1 MTDRLFQL
9 RRLCHAGAAILIAL
23 SWSPIADAVT
33 NAVVERGRYL
43 AIAGNCVACHTK
55 PGGKPHAGGLKFDTP
70 FGVLYSTNITPDR
83 ATGIGNWSLAQF
95 SAALRSGTRPNG
107 EHLYPVFP
115 YTAYTKLT
123 DADVAALYAYFKS
136 LKPVSQRPPANEMR
150 FPFGE
155 RALLGPWKSLFFEDA
170 RFVRKADRS
179 AEWNRGAYLV
189 EALGHCSACHS
200 PRNALGAEDT
210 NLLMTGGVH
219 AHTDADGRTRQWAA
233 SNLTNS
239 PAGLAAWTVDDLSGY
254 LHRGISPRAAV
265 FGPMNEVVASLS
277 QLPSADVRAMAVYLK
292 SLPANR
298 QKVKSETLDVDTM
311 SEGRILYNIH
321 CGTCHQPEGTG
332 GSDTGPPLAGS
343 AVVNA
348 PSHESLVNIILRGP
362 DRPKVAPSAEWQK
375 RRWKMMESFGDKLGD
390 DEVAAIATYVRNS
403 WGHTGA
409 AVTEESVAR
418 QR

>member
-1 MTDRLFQL
+1 MSDPFFQL
-9 RRLCHAGAAILIAL
+9 RRLCHAGAALLIAL
-23 SWSPIADAVT
+23 SWARAADAAP
-33 NAVVERGRYL
+33 NSSVERGRLL

-55 PGGKPHAGGLKFDTP
+55 PGGRAYAGGLKFETP

-83 ATGIGNWSLAQF
+83 ATGIGSWSLSQF

-123 DADVAALYAYFKS
+123 DGDVSALYAYFKS

-155 RALLGPWKSLFFEDA
+155 RALLGPWKSLFFEEA
-170 RFVRKADRS
+170 RFVRKTDQS

-200 PRNALGAEDT
+200 PRNALGAEDAD
-210 NLLMTGGVH
+210 LRMTGGVH

-239 PAGLAAWTVDDLSGY
+239 PSGLAAWTLDDLTRY

-277 QLPSADVRAMAVYLK
+277 QLPPADVRAMAVYLK
-292 SLPANR
+292 SLPANQ
-298 QKVKSETLDVDTM
+298 QKVKSGTLDVDTM

-348 PSHESLVNIILRGP
+348 PSPESLVNIILRGP
-362 DRPKVAPSAEWQK
+362 DRPKAAPSVEWQK
-375 RRWKMMESFGDKLGD
+375 RRWKMMEAFGDKLGD
-390 DEVAAIATYVRNS
+390 DEVAAIATYVRNA
-403 WGHTGA
+403 WGHTGT
-409 AVTEESVAR
+409 AVSEDSVAR